1 MAVESSAIV
10 DSGVG
15 DGSPASK
22 LDLLRESVRR
32 RGSIVIGLSAGV
44 DSALLA
50 KVSFMEL
57 GSSAVAVTA
66 VSPSLSSHDR
76 ELASEN
82 AREIG
87 IRHVLIETNEM
98 EKQSYTANDSTR
110 CFHCKTELSA
120 ELWSFARREN
130 FSSVALGVN
139 ASDAADF
146 RPGIRAAQE
155 SGMCFPL
162 KECGVTKDE
171 VRELA
176 RQLGLSAHDR
186 PSNSCLSSRVQY
198 GQKIDE
204 RTLRMV
210 EEAEDVLRRLGVRNF
225 RVRVHGNVARIEVD
239 ASSLPSIVEEGARK
253 EIVERFRAIG
263 FLYVALD
270 LEGFRSGSMNLPIRS
285 IQ

>member
-1 MAVESSAIV
+1 MAVESSAIGG
-10 DSGVG
+10 SGVVTG
-15 DGSPASK
+15 RLASK
-22 LDLLRESVRR
+22 LDLLRDSVRR

-44 DSALLA
+44 DSTLLA

-120 ELWSFARREN
+120 GLWSFARREN

-162 KECGVTKDE
+162 KECDVTKDE